1 MTTVALLR
9 TTYVN
14 GYLGRADGS
23 TIPWSDTQVGQ
34 HITDALTKLW
44 PDVGLRLT
52 GTVATNSVTGIYT
65 IPASIKR
72 VSRIVVESTSGGVTD
87 LLDTVV
93 NWRYETDTTVRI
105 QPRIQADSGL
115 ALRFYGWGPFSTVA
129 TDLPTDL
136 EAAVAERAAA
146 LAYGSLAGVL
156 ANSQRQQG
164 LDSGRVVDYQTAVG
178 MSAYYERRYMEAII
192 KHPSQVG
199 AAAPR
204 LARR

>member
-1 MTTVALLR
+1 MTTVASLR

-14 GYLGRADGS
+14 GYLGRTDGS

-52 GTVATNSVTGIYT
+52 GTVAINSTTGIYT

-72 VSRIVVESTSGGVTD
+72 VSRIVVESTSGDTD
-87 LLDTVV
+87 LVDTVV

-105 QPRIQADSGL
+105 SPRVQADSGL
-115 ALRFYGWGPFSTVA
+115 ALRFYGWGAFSSVG

-192 KHPSQVG
+192 KYPGQVG

-204 LARR
+204 AARR